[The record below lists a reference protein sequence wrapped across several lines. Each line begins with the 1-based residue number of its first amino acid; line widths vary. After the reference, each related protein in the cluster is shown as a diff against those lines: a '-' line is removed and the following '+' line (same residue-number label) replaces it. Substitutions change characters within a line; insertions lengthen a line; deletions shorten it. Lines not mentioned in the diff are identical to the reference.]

1 MARQSVE
8 EIKEESR
15 GLYGK
20 IAETL
25 LSEESHFDESEYQLL
40 KFHGT
45 YQQDNR
51 DSRRERRKQKL
62 DKEWSFM
69 VRTKMPSG
77 TLTAEQYLAHHRMA
91 NQLGNTT
98 MRLTT
103 RQGIQLHGILKGDLR
118 DTIRSISD
126 CGLTTWGACG
136 DVVRNTMAPAIPIN
150 SLAHNEARN
159 LASEISSRFDAKTT
173 SYSSIWL
180 NGEKLD
186 LDNTH
191 EEAPTEEP
199 IYGKL
204 YLPRKFK
211 IGIAIPPVNDVDL
224 FSQDIGLVLHQE
236 DRNVV
241 GYSIYVGG
249 GFGMTHGIK
258 TTYPALAKPLFYC
271 GKENVA
277 EACEAIV
284 KVQRDYG
291 DRSDRKHAR
300 LKYLVNE
307 KGIDWFRTKVCERID
322 FQTQDVKS
330 DNFNSVADALGWH
343 EQGDGKMFLGVH
355 VAQGRI
361 KDDETTQNRSA
372 FKKITETISCPVR
385 ITPNANIYF
394 YDIDEKN
401 CELVNSILAEYN
413 IEIGDNFS
421 GARQTAH
428 ACVAL
433 PTCGLALSESERVFS
448 ELLDSIDKVLEDFKL
463 SEEQILIR
471 MTGCPNGCARP
482 YNADFAFVG
491 RAPKKY
497 AMFVGG
503 SSAGDRLA
511 RLYKKSVDFDQI
523 KDEIKQVLA
532 GFVSN
537 RTQNEKFSDFWN
549 RTQVSDSDTDPLQ
562 FHLDDSER

>member
-1 MARQSVE
+1 
-8 EIKEESR
+8 
-15 GLYGK
+15 
-20 IAETL
+20 
-25 LSEESHFDESEYQLL
+25 
-40 KFHGT
+40 
-45 YQQDNR
+45 
-51 DSRRERRKQKL
+51 
-62 DKEWSFM
+62 
-69 VRTKMPSG
+69 
-77 TLTAEQYLAHHRMA
+77 MA

-118 DTIRSISD
+118 ETIRSISD

-186 LDNTH
+186 LDNTN

-307 KGIDWFRTKVCERID
+307 KGIEWFRTKVCERID

-343 EQGDGKMFLGVH
+343 F
-355 VAQGRI
+355 
-361 KDDETTQNRSA
+361 S
-372 FKKITETISCPVR
+372 
-385 ITPNANIYF
+385 NI
-394 YDIDEKN
+394 
-401 CELVNSILAEYN
+401 
-413 IEIGDNFS
+413 
-421 GARQTAH
+421 
-428 ACVAL
+428 
-433 PTCGLALSESERVFS
+433 
-448 ELLDSIDKVLEDFKL
+448 
-463 SEEQILIR
+463 
-471 MTGCPNGCARP
+471 
-482 YNADFAFVG
+482 
-491 RAPKKY
+491 
-497 AMFVGG
+497 GG
-503 SSAGDRLA
+503 
-511 RLYKKSVDFDQI
+511 
-523 KDEIKQVLA
+523 
-532 GFVSN
+532 
-537 RTQNEKFSDFWN
+537 
-549 RTQVSDSDTDPLQ
+549 
-562 FHLDDSER
+562 H

>member
-25 LSEESHFDESEYQLL
+25 LSEESHFNESEYQLL

-77 TLTAEQYLAHHRMA
+77 TLTAEQYLAHHNMA
-91 NQLGNTT
+91 NQLVNTT

-118 DTIRSISD
+118 ETIRSISD
-126 CGLTTWGACG
+126 CGLTTCGACG

-277 EACEAIV
+277 EACEAVV

-291 DRSDRKHAR
+291 
-300 LKYLVNE
+300 
-307 KGIDWFRTKVCERID
+307 
-322 FQTQDVKS
+322 
-330 DNFNSVADALGWH
+330 
-343 EQGDGKMFLGVH
+343 
-355 VAQGRI
+355 
-361 KDDETTQNRSA
+361 
-372 FKKITETISCPVR
+372 
-385 ITPNANIYF
+385 
-394 YDIDEKN
+394 
-401 CELVNSILAEYN
+401 
-413 IEIGDNFS
+413 
-421 GARQTAH
+421 
-428 ACVAL
+428 
-433 PTCGLALSESERVFS
+433 LS
-448 ELLDSIDKVLEDFKL
+448 
-463 SEEQILIR
+463 LIH
-471 MTGCPNGCARP
+471 
-482 YNADFAFVG
+482 
-491 RAPKKY
+491 
-497 AMFVGG
+497 
-503 SSAGDRLA
+503 
-511 RLYKKSVDFDQI
+511 I
-523 KDEIKQVLA
+523 
-532 GFVSN
+532 
-537 RTQNEKFSDFWN
+537 
-549 RTQVSDSDTDPLQ
+549 
-562 FHLDDSER
+562 

>member
-20 IAETL
+20 IVETL

-77 TLTAEQYLAHHRMA
+77 TLTAEQYLAHHSMA

-118 DTIRSISD
+118 ETIRSISD

-159 LASEISSRFDAKTT
+159 LASEISTRFDAKTT

-186 LDNTH
+186 LDTTH

-211 IGIAIPPVNDVDL
+211 IGIAIPL
-224 FSQDIGLVLHQE
+224 LMMLIYFHKTLVLYYT
-236 DRNVV
+236 R
-241 GYSIYVGG
+241 
-249 GFGMTHGIK
+249 
-258 TTYPALAKPLFYC
+258 
-271 GKENVA
+271 
-277 EACEAIV
+277 
-284 KVQRDYG
+284 
-291 DRSDRKHAR
+291 
-300 LKYLVNE
+300 
-307 KGIDWFRTKVCERID
+307 RIEMLQD
-322 FQTQDVKS
+322 TQYTW
-330 DNFNSVADALGWH
+330 AA
-343 EQGDGKMFLGVH
+343 
-355 VAQGRI
+355 
-361 KDDETTQNRSA
+361 
-372 FKKITETISCPVR
+372 
-385 ITPNANIYF
+385 
-394 YDIDEKN
+394 
-401 CELVNSILAEYN
+401 
-413 IEIGDNFS
+413 
-421 GARQTAH
+421 
-428 ACVAL
+428 
-433 PTCGLALSESERVFS
+433 
-448 ELLDSIDKVLEDFKL
+448 VLE
-463 SEEQILIR
+463 
-471 MTGCPNGCARP
+471 
-482 YNADFAFVG
+482 
-491 RAPKKY
+491 
-497 AMFVGG
+497 
-503 SSAGDRLA
+503 
-511 RLYKKSVDFDQI
+511 
-523 KDEIKQVLA
+523 
-532 GFVSN
+532 
-537 RTQNEKFSDFWN
+537 
-549 RTQVSDSDTDPLQ
+549 
-562 FHLDDSER
+562 

>member
-25 LSEESHFDESEYQLL
+25 LSEESHFNESEYQLL

-77 TLTAEQYLAHHRMA
+77 TLTAEQYLAHHSMA

-118 DTIRSISD
+118 ETIRSISD

-186 LDNTH
+186 LDNTN

-372 FKKITETISCPVR
+372 FKKITETISCRVR

-401 CELVNSILAEYN
+401 RELVNSILAEYN